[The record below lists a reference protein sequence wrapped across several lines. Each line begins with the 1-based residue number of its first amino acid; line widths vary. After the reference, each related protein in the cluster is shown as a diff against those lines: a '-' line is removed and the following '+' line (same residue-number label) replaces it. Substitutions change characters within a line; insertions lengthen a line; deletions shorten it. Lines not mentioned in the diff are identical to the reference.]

1 MFGSTS
7 GSVRSTSPSVQPSLA
22 QPIHTAPQQT
32 QTQATAFVQPTQ
44 QSHPPVELAGQELSP
59 GLGDGVQSTTSERP
73 PTSTTLVGTVS
84 GTPSSMPK
92 RTREEEEDSTMEA
105 SDQVSD
111 EAVDLPLAKRL
122 KTVTPVG
129 TEEETLAEESTDG
142 EVETQGY
149 NQDSQDSIGEGVT
162 QGDYTP
168 MEDSEETSQS
178 LHIDL
183 GSLRSDQQTTAS
195 SQEGQGKGDDVIVI
209 DSDDEEEEEDE
220 NDGDHEDYEEDE
232 EEEDDDEDD
241 TGMGDEGDDSN
252 EGTGSADGNDG
263 YEADDAEGGVGTD
276 PGTETEESLGGGD
289 GSQRAAD
296 SQNSGDG
303 NSASA
308 DASFPQE
315 ISRDQQPSSASER
328 QMPRAP
334 QSPRRPPHPLPP
346 RLTIHAT
353 PQELGPPVQRIQ
365 MTRRQSVGRGLQLT
379 PGIGGMQQHFFDD
392 EDRTVPSTPTLVV
405 PHRTDGFAEAIHSPQ
420 VAGVPRFRF
429 GPPEDMPQTS
439 SSHSDLGQLA
449 SQGGLGMY
457 ETPLFLAHEEESGGR
472 SVPTTPLQVAAP
484 VSVFTEST
492 ASDASEPASQSVPM
506 VTTSTASLSSTNE
519 STTGDDGDEVFVEAE
534 SEGISSEAGLEM
546 DSQQEEEPV
555 QASDEADLPSTSQ
568 DPPSSSSV
576 DPSSTQPKPFRR
588 VRLQTALRPGL
599 RGHQF
604 TRQRGVSHAMG
615 GRGGINRGNIN

>member
-1 MFGSTS
+1 
-7 GSVRSTSPSVQPSLA
+7 
-22 QPIHTAPQQT
+22 
-32 QTQATAFVQPTQ
+32 
-44 QSHPPVELAGQELSP
+44 
-59 GLGDGVQSTTSERP
+59 
-73 PTSTTLVGTVS
+73 
-84 GTPSSMPK
+84 
-92 RTREEEEDSTMEA
+92 MEA
-105 SDQVSD
+105 GDQVSED
-111 EAVDLPLAKRL
+111 TVEMPLPKKL
-122 KTVTPVG
+122 KMVTPVG
-129 TEEETLAEESTDG
+129 TEEEVMAEESTDG
-142 EVETQGY
+142 EAETQAY

-178 LHIDL
+178 LQIDL
-183 GSLRSDQQTTAS
+183 GPLQSDQQTTS
-195 SQEGQGKGDDVIVI
+195 SQDGQGKGDDVIVI
-209 DSDDEEEEEDE
+209 DSDDEDDDEE
-220 NDGDHEDYEEDE
+220 NDGEHEDYEEDE
-232 EEEDDDEDD
+232 DDDDDEEDD
-241 TGMGDEGDDSN
+241 TGMGDEGEDSN

-263 YEADDAEGGVGTD
+263 YEADDAEGGDGTD
-276 PGTETEESLGGGD
+276 PGTETEESMGGAE
-289 GSQRAAD
+289 SHQRAAD
-296 SQNSGDG
+296 SQNSGEG
-303 NSASA
+303 NTSAAES
-308 DASFPQE
+308 SFSQE
-315 ISRDQQPSSASER
+315 VAREQQPTSASER
-328 QMPRAP
+328 QTPQAP

-346 RLTIHAT
+346 RLTIHAP

-484 VSVFTEST
+484 VTVFTEST
-492 ASDASEPASQSVPM
+492 TSDASEHASQSVPM
-506 VTTSTASLSSTNE
+506 VTTSTGTLSTTNE
-519 STTGDDGDEVFVEAE
+519 TAAGDDGDEVFVEAE
-534 SEGISSEAGLEM
+534 SEGISSEAGLEI

-555 QASDEADLPSTSQ
+555 QASDESDLPSTSQ

-576 DPSSTQPKPFRR
+576 DTSSSQPKPFRR
-588 VRLQTALRPGL
+588 VRLQTTLRQGV
-599 RGHQF
+599 RGRQF
-604 TRQRGVSHAMG
+604 NRQRGISHAMG